1 MKSVHPGSCIREAS
15 RGELTGKRARGHVGL
30 RLPGRSLIFIL
41 QAVEPLLSYRGGL
54 QSDLHFRNLILAIW
68 VVIMGTEKQTREAVT
83 GVIQKKYRDHEPEQ

>member
-41 QAVEPLLSYRGGL
+41 QAVVSYRGGL
-54 QSDLHFRNLILAIW
+54 QSDLHFGNLILAIW

-83 GVIQKKYRDHEPEQ
+83 GVIQKKYRDHKPEQ